1 MLIISKCILLVPS
14 EIPILSKEHFN
25 QWYSLSSYYLS
36 FTVVDLPIQVKFNLY
51 LIITII

>member
-1 MLIISKCILLVPS
+1 VIISVVVPL

-36 FTVVDLPIQVKFNLY
+36 FTIVDLPIQVIVRK
-51 LIITII
+51 IPIEK